1 MPCTSTGVPV
11 QWARARARGIV
22 LDVAVSS
29 KSRGVRKAKILDPGE
44 KRIPAAELPDLF
56 VSLIGR
62 GLSVGDALKEVGRS
76 RSWYESMRRR
86 DDRFRMLVD
95 SRRVDRFASPEALAE
110 LKAKD
115 PRQLTFPEFSERYMK
130 QRVFPHLQNVVDL
143 MDRREPSWRH
153 PSMTWMEGDPD
164 LLVVNMPPEH
174 CAVLSTPVLTANR
187 GWITAGEV
195 AEGDSLFDP
204 EGYAHPVLQTWRPDE
219 PVPTFDVEFDSGDVI
234 TTDAGHKWVVYPVF
248 AGHVSRV
255 TPRLMTTEQLA
266 TSGGRWRVPVASPLN
281 TPDADLPIDPYL
293 FGYWLGDGD
302 CGSSRFAVGDE
313 DIAAFR
319 RQLDSLGE
327 SYRVNRDSRDRSW
340 VVYVHD
346 LRARLRATGMFRV
359 HDRSIPDTYLAASR
373 EQRLALLQG
382 LMDADGT
389 ITRKDSRARFVQ
401 HKEAMARSV
410 YRLVASLGMKPHLK
424 HYGDAWEV
432 GFRTGQEPVF
442 RLERKAR
449 RQLPHSGTSKSAHR
463 TIRAVRP
470 TGRSEMVQCI
480 TVLSAGNEYLIGD
493 GLIPT
498 RNAKTTTLTINYA
511 VYRIVQDPSV
521 RIIIVSKSQ
530 NMAKKMLTA
539 IKNRLTHPQYADL
552 IRDFAPS
559 GGFAQ
564 ASDAWTQEMIYVG
577 SETRDVEQKDPTV
590 QALGIGGQIY
600 GARADLI
607 IMDDCIDRKNMREFE
622 SQIEWVQSEVMSRTN
637 EYGTLLVV
645 GTRLGPQDLYSEMTS
660 PTRYPDE
667 RSPWTYLA
675 MPAVLEFAEKS
686 QDWVTLW
693 PRSDRPEAGAR
704 DEQPGPDG
712 LFPKWDGPRLEKKR
726 RRVTATVWARV
737 YQQQQ
742 VAEDNVFKPED
753 VEGCILGS
761 RRVGLIPAG
770 MPGNRE
776 FGMAGLLVVAGLD
789 PATEGHTAAT
799 VVGFDPR
806 TFKRYVLD
814 VRNVAHMR
822 PDALRS
828 MVYELTDRYGIS
840 EWVIERNGFQGFLVH
855 DRELNRYLNERGC
868 VVRPHFTG
876 NIKHDEDF
884 GVAAMSALFN
894 GHKEGHNMIEL
905 PNPSS
910 SEGVRALIDQL
921 VMWQPKAGKRVKT
934 DTVMSLW
941 MAELACLARVQQ
953 LSAAAGTHRRN
964 RFLSKKAKSMQRTYT
979 MADLEAAGAG
989 WR

>member
-143 MDRREPSWRH
+143 MDRREPSWHH

-164 LLVVNMPPEH
+164 LIVANLPPEH
-174 CAVLSTPVLTANR
+174 
-187 GWITAGEV
+187 
-195 AEGDSLFDP
+195 
-204 EGYAHPVLQTWRPDE
+204 
-219 PVPTFDVEFDSGDVI
+219 
-234 TTDAGHKWVVYPVF
+234 
-248 AGHVSRV
+248 
-255 TPRLMTTEQLA
+255 
-266 TSGGRWRVPVASPLN
+266 
-281 TPDADLPIDPYL
+281 
-293 FGYWLGDGD
+293 
-302 CGSSRFAVGDE
+302 
-313 DIAAFR
+313 
-319 RQLDSLGE
+319 
-327 SYRVNRDSRDRSW
+327 
-340 VVYVHD
+340 
-346 LRARLRATGMFRV
+346 
-359 HDRSIPDTYLAASR
+359 
-373 EQRLALLQG
+373 
-382 LMDADGT
+382 
-389 ITRKDSRARFVQ
+389 
-401 HKEAMARSV
+401 
-410 YRLVASLGMKPHLK
+410 
-424 HYGDAWEV
+424 
-432 GFRTGQEPVF
+432 
-442 RLERKAR
+442 
-449 RQLPHSGTSKSAHR
+449 
-463 TIRAVRP
+463 
-470 TGRSEMVQCI
+470 
-480 TVLSAGNEYLIGD
+480 
-493 GLIPT
+493 
-498 RNAKTTTLTINYA
+498 AKTTTLTINYS

-675 MPAVLEFAEKS
+675 MPAVLEFAEKP

-753 VEGCILGS
+753 VEGCVMGS

-828 MVYELTDRYGIS
+828 MVYELTDRYGVA

-876 NIKHDEDF
+876 SIKHDEDF